1 MMKRRSNQKTPEMM
15 KTMSRRTTMAGF
27 WIGTFGS
34 GKSCKEAVD
43 VLPFGLSD
51 RKAGITRALDP
62 PYPQAY
68 EYEELM
74 IASGISGASSQHK

>member
-1 MMKRRSNQKTPEMM
+1 MQ
-15 KTMSRRTTMAGF
+15 
-27 WIGTFGS
+27 GS
-34 GKSCKEAVD
+34 SGCA
-43 VLPFGLSD
+43 PFGLSD

-74 IASGISGASSQHK
+74 IASEISGALSQHKWMFRYIDENMHGFTDPLKLLAQCLSHCRTCTWR